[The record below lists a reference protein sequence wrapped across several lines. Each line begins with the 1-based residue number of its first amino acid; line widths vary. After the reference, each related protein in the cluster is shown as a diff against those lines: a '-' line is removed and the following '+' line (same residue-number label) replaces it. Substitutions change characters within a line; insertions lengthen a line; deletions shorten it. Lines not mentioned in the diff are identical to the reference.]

1 MVSRH
6 FEIFFSNICR
16 LLWKRMKRPRWT
28 MTATSLKKC
37 LNVPVPVVRI
47 EICWCVQQSKQC
59 YHFKIKESVQSHT
72 TKVPSANKEEQEC
85 RVCDKRTFWTKMRAI
100 HTNTKTHVHNG
111 GHADICLKCIHRDT
125 IYPMVPRIWFLVALP
140 STSLFA
146 CMCTISS
153 FFASMRQRE
162 QELHSIW

>member
-37 LNVPVPVVRI
+37 LNVPVPVVCI

-100 HTNTKTHVHNG
+100 HTNTKTHVYTQRRACWHMFEMYTQRHYLSDGPSNF
-111 GHADICLKCIHRDT
+111 I
-125 IYPMVPRIWFLVALP
+125 PRCFALYISLCMYVYHFFLL
-140 STSLFA
+140 
-146 CMCTISS
+146 C
-153 FFASMRQRE
+153 
-162 QELHSIW
+162 